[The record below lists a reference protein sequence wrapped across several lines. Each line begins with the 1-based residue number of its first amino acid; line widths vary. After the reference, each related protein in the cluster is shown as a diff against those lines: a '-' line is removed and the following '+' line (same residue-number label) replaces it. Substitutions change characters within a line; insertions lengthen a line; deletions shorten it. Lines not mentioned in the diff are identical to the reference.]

1 MKNYPSVEVWLVR
14 RYYLVFLLLLLTG
27 PALALDPVNV
37 AVTSSN
43 GWVVAN
49 QIDSA
54 VITVKVTD
62 GTNTAVKN
70 AEVTL
75 DITPPWE
82 LNPGK
87 KNGKTDGNGV
97 FEVDL
102 LPTTESGTAVITA
115 TVNVKGVTT
124 VPVVKTYTQNI
135 TADTPAQQTKSYAG
149 AASAGSTTEISVI
162 ITDKYGNP
170 VDSRKK
176 KNDVRFTTTLSGN
189 NGFVDKKVTRKNKV
203 KGISVPLD
211 NTGYAATDFILD
223 TKPGDN
229 FVAVQPPVPL
239 PTTLITIEGVADG
252 KPDLISL
259 TVTPDGDP
267 PTLTTDGISR
277 FVIEYRVSDQYGNPS
292 TYHDL
297 SITSNA
303 GEKQVISSNNE
314 GKVTVTYGPKAS
326 AGQYTLTVIAVDNP
340 EVTAT
345 HVVRFASDDPT
356 DMLLTASPQSMASLD
371 VNKDMVSRVMAKVID
386 TVGNPVQGQTVSFSI
401 QSVNAGTFVQT
412 TNPVIESGKSRASTP
427 GTGIAVVSDE
437 NGNAAVDFY
446 PGAFTSDPKATG
458 YSANAEGTAK
468 VRARWSGV
476 TRELDISYKNYPYLS
491 VSTSVNPMTVDT
503 GEEAEVSLRL
513 RGDGYA
519 LMPKPVDVLMLNDR
533 SGSMLEDYPD
543 RMVVEMNAADLFSTK
558 FDYADDR
565 LGLVSFGTNG
575 KATAKNNNN
584 CGKDGDSGDDTT
596 YAKDNYKSDGK
607 TYADWATLDL
617 GLSSKS
623 KAISSAIS
631 GLVPSGYT
639 PMRYALYKGITEMKK
654 TGRSDAIK
662 ALVVMSDGDY
672 NHFGDPLARGS
683 PGSSDPTTY
692 DELDPDYVPF
702 AGLASQSMAEYAKAN
717 NIRIYTIGYAAGISG
732 GGRGTLQQLAT
743 ATNGKY
749 FYALTGDDLADVY
762 TQIAGDLK
770 EAAGVNTQMALDFK
784 KVEVNSAPVDGYNV
798 FEYVY
803 RLDESTYLVPPLPR
817 TAWTEDSEAAWNRD
831 QGLNFDLGT
840 IKVNEEWVVNFT
852 LKVIMSG
859 NIKVLGSSSSVTFD
873 EGKGT
878 LKIPDTYL
886 TAIPEG
892 KDKGLEGLK
901 LEIRNLMNPKTERKS
916 AFLVWDITYT
926 GRDPKIREEIQIAPL
941 NSEAYSYRGTTF
953 AAGTDTSGEYV
964 LDISTLMPGMYKARV
979 TGFSTDTGSS
989 WSETSFTVPEIE
1001 TRPEIQIR

>member
-1 MKNYPSVEVWLVR
+1 MR
-14 RYYLVFLLLLLTG
+14 QTYLVVLLLIFLLSG
-27 PALALDPVNV
+27 AASALNPVNV
-37 AVTSSN
+37 AVTSSS

-49 QIDSA
+49 QTDSA
-54 VITVKVTD
+54 VITVTVTD
-62 GTNTAVKN
+62 GTGKAIGS
-70 AEVTL
+70 ADVTL
-75 DITPPWE
+75 AVSSPWS
-82 LNPGK
+82 LK
-87 KNGKTDGNGV
+87 KTNGKTGGSGALETE
-97 FEVDL
+97 F
-102 LPTTESGTAVITA
+102 LPTTKSGTAVITA
-115 TVNVKGVTT
+115 SVTVAGVTT
-124 VPVVKTYTQNI
+124 VPVVQTYTQNI
-135 TADTPAQQTKSYAG
+135 IADTPAEGKKSYSTAVTV
-149 AASAGSTTEISVI
+149 GSLTEISVLV
-162 ITDKYGNP
+162 TDKHGNP

-176 KNDVRFTTTLSGN
+176 KNEVRFTTTRSGDN
-189 NGFVDKKVTRKNKV
+189 AFLDGMNKKVKELQ
-203 KGISVPLD
+203 VPL
-211 NTGYAATDFILD
+211 GEEGLAEADFLVS
-223 TKPGDN
+223 TKPGN
-229 FVAVQPPVPL
+229 NYVAIQPPAPL
-239 PTTLITIEGVADG
+239 PTTLITIEGIADG
-252 KPDLISL
+252 KPASI
-259 TVTPDGDP
+259 TQMVTPDGNP
-267 PTLTTDGISR
+267 PTLTTDGKSR
-277 FVIEYRVSDQYGNPS
+277 FIIEYQVSDQYGNPS

-314 GKVTVTYGPKAS
+314 GKVTVTYGPKAL
-326 AGQYTLTVIAVDNP
+326 AGQYTLTATALDNP
-340 EVTAT
+340 PITAT
-345 HVVRFASDDPT
+345 QILRFASDDPT
-356 DMLLTASPQSMASLD
+356 DMLITASPQSMASLD

-412 TNPVIESGKSRASTP
+412 TNPVIESGKSRTSTP
-427 GTGIAVVSDE
+427 GTEIAVVSDE

-446 PGAFTSDPKATG
+446 PGAFTSDPKVTG

-476 TRELDISYKNYPYLS
+476 TRELDLSYKNYPYLS

-503 GEEAEVSLRL
+503 GEEVEVSIRL

-519 LMPKPVDVLMLNDR
+519 LLPKPVDVLMLNDR
-533 SGSMLEDYPD
+533 SGSMLSDYPD
-543 RMVVEMNAADLFSTK
+543 RMVVEMNAANLFSTK
-558 FDYADDR
+558 FDYKDDR
-565 LGLVSFGTNG
+565 LGLVSFGTKG
-575 KATAKNNNN
+575 KAQASGNAD
-584 CGKDGDSGDDTT
+584 CGRDGNSGDDAA
-596 YAKDNYKSDGK
+596 YAKSNYKSDGK
-607 TYADWATLDL
+607 TYGDWAVLDL

-623 KAISSAIS
+623 TAISSAIS

-639 PMRYALYKGITEMKK
+639 PMRYALYKAITEMKK

-672 NHFGDPLARGS
+672 NYYGDPLARGS

-692 DELDPDYVPF
+692 DELDPDFVPF
-702 AGLASQSMAEYAKAN
+702 SGLASQSMDEYAKAN
-717 NIRIYTIGYAAGISG
+717 KIRIYTIGYAAGISN
-732 GGRGTLQQLAT
+732 GGRDTLQQLAS

-784 KVEVNSAPVDGYNV
+784 KVEVNGALVDGYNV

-831 QGLNFDLGT
+831 QSLNFNLGT

-852 LKVIMSG
+852 LKVIKSG

-901 LEIRNLMNPKTERKS
+901 LEIRNLRRTNPDTEKKS

-926 GRDPKIREEIQIAPL
+926 GRDPKVREEIQIAPL

-953 AAGTDTSGEYV
+953 AAGTDTSGQYI
-964 LDISTLMPGMYKARV
+964 LDISNLRPGIYKARV

-989 WSETSFTVPEIE
+989 WSDTRFTVPDVE